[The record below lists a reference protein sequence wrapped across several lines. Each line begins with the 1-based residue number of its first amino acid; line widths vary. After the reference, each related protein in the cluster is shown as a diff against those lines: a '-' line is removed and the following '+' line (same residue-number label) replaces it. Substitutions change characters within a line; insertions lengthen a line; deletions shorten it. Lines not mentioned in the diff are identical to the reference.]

1 MRIIDDKTN
10 TAEPRA
16 DDLLNELGFIEVENS
31 EGYIVY
37 THRELGSILFNKK
50 YKDIIVTNNM
60 GFPRCIKTKELKAI
74 NKQVEE
80 LGWFDE

>member
-1 MRIIDDKTN
+1 MMELEDKTT

-31 EGYIVY
+31 ENYLVY

-50 YKDIIVTNNM
+50 YKDIIVTNNT
-60 GFPRCIKTKELKAI
+60 GLPRCIRIKELEAI
-74 NKQVEE
+74 NKKVKE
-80 LGWFDE
+80 LGW